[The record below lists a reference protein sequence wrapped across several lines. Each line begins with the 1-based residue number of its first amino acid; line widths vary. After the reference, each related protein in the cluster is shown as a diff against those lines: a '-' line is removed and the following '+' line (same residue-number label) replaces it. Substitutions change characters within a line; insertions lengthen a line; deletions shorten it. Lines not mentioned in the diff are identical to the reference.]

1 MDRITN
7 HAPNS
12 TNENKIG
19 CNAFQSEMCRER
31 MGICDGCPVNEAAWA
46 RLAAYEDT
54 KLSPENCSGLN
65 GIIYRMVKQIQ
76 SLQERIHAQKRDNRR
91 LQAERNASVKAMEML
106 AKGNASSP
114 CVFCRN
120 AKPDGGCKGKRMEGF
135 SCWVWK
141 GVHDG
146 KGGYTE

>member
-1 MDRITN
+1 MERITN

-12 TNENKIG
+12 ANENKIG
-19 CNAFQSEMCRER
+19 CTSFRSPMCDKR
-31 MGICDGCPVNEAAWA
+31 MGMCDGCPANEAAWE

-54 KLSPENCSGLN
+54 KLSPENCSSLN
-65 GIIYRMVKQIQ
+65 GIIYSMEKDIQ
-76 SLQERIHAQKRDNRR
+76 CLQERIHAQ
-91 LQAERNASVKAMEML
+91 
-106 AKGNASSP
+106 ASSP

-146 KGGYTE
+146 KGGFTK